1 MQLVKVRWGKR
12 WSEREDL
19 KLEDPTLESKSQETP
34 MPWPY
39 RNLKIGIFQ
48 IDTEI
53 PGPRPGLLTETPPEV
68 QVLLGALPASPDC
81 RGTLTPHLHSDGDP
95 VPVAAGRRPVAQ
107 TWLWA
112 PLAP

>member
-48 IDTEI
+48 IDGHEPI
-53 PGPRPGLLTETPPEV
+53 PCLDGLPNPRNRQE
-68 QVLLGALPASPDC
+68 PAS
-81 RGTLTPHLHSDGDP
+81 
-95 VPVAAGRRPVAQ
+95 
-107 TWLWA
+107 
-112 PLAP
+112 